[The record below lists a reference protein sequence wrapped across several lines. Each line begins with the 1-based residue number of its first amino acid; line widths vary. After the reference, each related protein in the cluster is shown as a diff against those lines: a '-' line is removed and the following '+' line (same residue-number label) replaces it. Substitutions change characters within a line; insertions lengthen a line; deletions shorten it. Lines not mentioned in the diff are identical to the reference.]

1 MKEDRNEIKISFK
14 EPKFHIDRA
23 NKVVV
28 CILEGTPLYPCNID
42 YTFTTI
48 TNLRYADVDTIKVK
62 AIAKLNPGDEFNEE
76 VGMKV
81 ALAKAENK
89 AYTQVCINL
98 KEYIKSLNKITEQ
111 AKDFFYK
118 SANVIEH
125 NYNYLEQF

>member
-1 MKEDRNEIKISFK
+1 MNDRNEIKISFK

-28 CILEGTPLYPCNID
+28 CILEGTPRYPKVID

-48 TNLRYADVDTIKVK
+48 TNLRYENVDEIKVK
-62 AIAKLNPGDEFNEE
+62 AIAKLSPDDNFDENI
-76 VGMKV
+76 GMKV

-89 AYTQVCINL
+89 AYEQVCVNL
-98 KEYIKSLNKITEQ
+98 KEYMRSINTVINQ
-111 AKDFFYK
+111 CKDFFYK

-125 NYNYLEQF
+125 NDKYLEKF

>member
-1 MKEDRNEIKISFK
+1 MREDRNEIKISFK
-14 EPKFHIDRA
+14 EPKFHIDKA

-89 AYTQVCINL
+89 AYEQVCVNL
-98 KEYIKSLNKITEQ
+98 KEYMRNINTVINQ
-111 AKDFFYK
+111 CKDFFYK

-125 NYNYLEQF
+125 NDKYLSKF